1 MMHAF
6 DLVGRTALVTGSSR
20 GIGRAIAVAFAEAG
34 ADVAV
39 NARTEEALVDVREA
53 VEAHGRKVVAVP
65 ADVTDPDA
73 VRHMVDD
80 AVSGLGK
87 LDIVVNNAGG
97 NTLAVPLVQTRFA
110 GWQKVQRFNLDSIV
124 HVLQAVGPHLD
135 EHGGGS
141 VINVTSIAALSSI
154 PHMSA
159 YGVAKAGV
167 ISLTRAVALEW
178 AGSDIR
184 VNALCP
190 GWTATDLTAFLRE
203 SDGRE
208 EAVLR
213 DVPMRRWGRPEEI
226 ANAAVFL
233 ASEASSYVTGQVLV
247 VDGGYLA
254 R

>member
-1 MMHAF
+1 MHPF

-20 GIGRAIAVAFAEAG
+20 GIGRATAVAFARAG

-39 NARTEEALVDVREA
+39 NARTEEALAGVREA
-53 VEAHGRKVVAVP
+53 VEAHGRKAVAVP
-65 ADVTDPDA
+65 ADVTDADA
-73 VRHMVDD
+73 VRRMVDD
-80 AVSGLGK
+80 AIGGLGK

-97 NTLAVPLVQTRFA
+97 NTLAVPLVQTRFT
-110 GWQKVQRFNLDSIV
+110 GWQKVQRFNLDSVV

-135 EHGGGS
+135 EQGGGS
-141 VINVTSIAALSSI
+141 VINVTSIAGLSSV

-159 YGVAKAGV
+159 YGAAKAAV
-167 ISLTRAVALEW
+167 ISLTKAIALES

-203 SDGRE
+203 SDRRE
-208 EAVLR
+208 EKVLR

-226 ANAAVFL
+226 ANAAVFR
-233 ASEASSYVTGQVLV
+233 ASDASSYVTGQVLV
-247 VDGGYLA
+247 VDGGYMA

>member
-1 MMHAF
+1 MHPF

-20 GIGRAIAVAFAEAG
+20 GIGRAIAVAFARAG

-39 NARTEEALVDVREA
+39 NARTEEALAGVREA
-53 VEAHGRKVVAVP
+53 VEAHGRKAIAVP
-65 ADVTDPDA
+65 ADVTDADA
-73 VRHMVDD
+73 VRRMVDD
-80 AVSGLGK
+80 AIGGLGK

-97 NTLAVPLVQTRFA
+97 NTLAVPLVQTRFT
-110 GWQKVQRFNLDSIV
+110 GWQKVQRFNLDSVV

-135 EHGGGS
+135 EQGRGS
-141 VINVTSIAALSSI
+141 VINVTSIAGLSSI

-159 YGVAKAGV
+159 YGAAKAAV
-167 ISLTRAVALEW
+167 ISLTKAIALEW
-178 AGSDIR
+178 AGSEIR

-203 SDGRE
+203 SDRRE
-208 EAVLR
+208 EKVLR

-233 ASEASSYVTGQVLV
+233 ASDASSYVTGQVLV
-247 VDGGYLA
+247 VDGGYMA